1 MTSRSYHE
9 ILFLL
14 FIFFLLLIGF
24 LGPVYWK
31 IPQFQFNNNI
41 FEKNFGNVS
50 VNIDRLSQ
58 FNTNKNY
65 LSSDQFNNKTIVSE
79 WSKLILKNVK
89 IGVPIARMYFPY
101 VPRNISKYE
110 TNKKKSVFIAI
121 LLPIALRANELVLEE
136 RKLMNMAFSTN
147 NIYQVE
153 KLSKKY
159 KVNNFK
165 KINFSELNRLELI
178 KIKLELSK
186 KINEIPI
193 SMILAQAIIES
204 GWGSSRFAQQGNA
217 LFGEWTWKNHAG
229 IKPKDN
235 LDANFSVKNFKNLLD
250 SVNSY
255 ILNLNSHPAYKEL
268 RNYREKQIKTGK
280 TVTGYEMAKFLEK
293 YAEIGFEYVIKVT
306 NMIKNNKLN
315 EFEFS
320 ELDSF

>member
-14 FIFFLLLIGF
+14 VIFFLLIIGF

-31 IPQFQFNNNI
+31 IPQFQFKNNI

-101 VPRNISKYE
+101 VPRNISEYE

-136 RKLMNMAFSTN
+136 RKLMNIAFSTN

-159 KVNNFK
+159 K
-165 KINFSELNRLELI
+165 E
-178 KIKLELSK
+178 
-186 KINEIPI
+186 
-193 SMILAQAIIES
+193 
-204 GWGSSRFAQQGNA
+204 G
-217 LFGEWTWKNHAG
+217 
-229 IKPKDN
+229 
-235 LDANFSVKNFKNLLD
+235 
-250 SVNSY
+250 
-255 ILNLNSHPAYKEL
+255 
-268 RNYREKQIKTGK
+268 
-280 TVTGYEMAKFLEK
+280 
-293 YAEIGFEYVIKVT
+293 
-306 NMIKNNKLN
+306 
-315 EFEFS
+315 
-320 ELDSF
+320 